1 MNTTFNQSNGGKSIQ
16 LFFSSQQGFFFTN
29 MIRLGLP
36 TLPSKRNKQDH
47 YLVAILREQQLWSM
61 EKEGHLMQVKR
72 EG

>member
-1 MNTTFNQSNGGKSIQ
+1 MVVRVYNYSLVPSRI
-16 LFFSSQQGFFFTN
+16 FFTN

-36 TLPSKRNKQDH
+36 TLPTKRNKQDH